1 MDISDSMVPSSK
13 NEQPGSEEI
22 TVYVKDVQGDSLT
35 FQVKL
40 DDNVSTLIQ
49 KYKNMKSLG
58 NAQVIIY
65 CRGKSMNEG
74 KTFKDLDIEDG
85 EIFHSVTRLKG
96 GY

>member
-1 MDISDSMVPSSK
+1 MDISDSMVPSSQ
-13 NEQPGSEEI
+13 NEKPGSEII
-22 TVYVKDVQGDSLT
+22 TVHVKDIQGGTLP

-65 CRGKSMNEG
+65 LKGKALKE
-74 KTFKDLDIEDG
+74 KQTFKDLDIEDG